1 MQTFQLSIALLL
13 AGSATASSIRG
24 LVHKQG
30 PTLRWTF
37 PVSSND
43 GASTPTRSGDGA
55 TLFVGSGGNI
65 YALKTADGSLLWN
78 YTLSDDDS
86 LNGGPY
92 KPTLSPDG
100 ATVFIGAS
108 DGVHALK
115 TADGSLLWTYATE
128 GCGHISMDFMACV
141 SPTPSADGTTLFV
154 GAADNNVYALK
165 TADGS
170 LLWKYNTG
178 AEVTSSP
185 ILSADGSTLFVGS
198 HGDDGIHTDNMYALD
213 TTDGS
218 LLWKDALC
226 DAECDGVNSA
236 PTLSADGATL
246 FVSSDDWFVSALN
259 TIDGSR
265 RWRFGKAALESTS
278 PTLSSDGAALFIG
291 LGSGACNHPP
301 PPYSPARCQNT
312 VQALYTTDGSLLWQY
327 STSDFVHTSPTL
339 SADGTKLFVG
349 SVDNTLSALHT
360 ADGSLAWK
368 YATDGGYLSS
378 PTCSADGATLFVGS
392 NQVIWALARP

>member
-1 MQTFQLSIALLL
+1 MKLFAVAIL
-13 AGSATASSIRG
+13 AAVSASAAARA
-24 LVHKQG
+24 LVHTQDPS
-30 PTLRWTF
+30 PTLLWKF
-37 PVSSND
+37 PVSSFN

-141 SPTPSADGTTLFV
+141 SPTPSADGATLFV

-178 AEVTSSP
+178 AAVTSSP
-185 ILSADGSTLFVGS
+185 ILSADGATLFVGS
-198 HGDDGIHTDNMYALD
+198 HGDVRGDNMYALD

-218 LLWKDALC
+218 LLWKAALC
-226 DAECDGVNSA
+226 DAECDGVNSS

-259 TIDGSR
+259 TADGSR
-265 RWRFGKAALESTS
+265 RWRFGKAALKSTS

-291 LGSGACNHPP
+291 NSLGSCNHPP
-301 PPYSPARCQNT
+301 PPYSPAQCQNT
-312 VQALYTTDGSLLWQY
+312 VQALNTTDGSLLWQY
-327 STSDFVHTSPTL
+327 STGGYVYTSPTL

-349 SVDNTLSALHT
+349 STTDSTMSALHT

-368 YATDGGYLSS
+368 YATDGIVISS
-378 PTCSADGATLFVGS
+378 PTFSADGATLFVGS
-392 NQVIWALARP
+392 DQVIWALARP